1 MQNSNF
7 VMQYLYIS
15 LMLLAFVFVLIVVY
29 FNLNSKMTEGQFGL
43 ITALKFF
50 FSLNAFIAFVIEL
63 EILIHADYYSKLD
76 TIADVVSAAITKLF
90 L

>member
-1 MQNSNF
+1 
-7 VMQYLYIS
+7 
-15 LMLLAFVFVLIVVY
+15 
-29 FNLNSKMTEGQFGL
+29 MTEGQFGL